1 MNKPRFALLA
11 LAAALALSACGNK
24 GPLVLPE
31 KPADEAPAGET
42 APATPAADTV
52 PADITPPAADTTPP
66 ADDGGQAPAE
76 PAPPQDD
83 GAGA

>member
-1 MNKPRFALLA
+1 MTKLRFALLA
-11 LAAALALSACGNK
+11 LVAALALSACGNK

-31 KPADEAPAGET
+31 KPADEAPAGEA
-42 APATPAADTV
+42 APATDTV
-52 PADITPPAADTTPP
+52 PTDTTPP
-66 ADDGGQAPAE
+66 AEDTAPPAADGEVPAE